1 MIRAFSPGHITCF
14 FQPISSF
21 DPLSAGSRGAGI
33 RLSLGST
40 VNLKPSSSNE
50 TEVEMDGKIIKG
62 EIVRNVVK
70 ALDPKEN
77 YKICIKH
84 DLPVGQG
91 FGTTAADAV
100 ATALCMCH
108 ITNKSKTEGYR
119 AAHVADLL
127 EGGGRGDVAG
137 IMSRYQQPVRTV
149 AGIPPFG
156 KVEDSHVN
164 VGHLTLITL
173 GLPLITGAVLSD
185 KDKVTK
191 IRDAGAKAMN
201 DYLANM
207 SLKSLFKISNQF
219 SEDSGLR
226 TNDIDN
232 SISKIEEKGYMAAM
246 CMLGN
251 SIFTNA
257 SLETVKK
264 VLGNV
269 SAVACTATTDEAR
282 IIRTE

>member
-164 VGHLTLITL
+164 VGDLTLITL
-173 GLPLITGAVLSD
+173 GLPLITGNVLSD

-226 TNDIDN
+226 TNDIDDP
-232 SISKIEEKGYMAAM
+232 ISKIEEKGYMAAM

-257 SLETVKK
+257 PLETVKK

>member
-70 ALDPKEN
+70 ALDPEGN

-164 VGHLTLITL
+164 VGDLTLITL
-173 GLPLITGAVLSD
+173 GLPLITGTILSD

-226 TNDIDN
+226 TNDIDD

-257 SLETVKK
+257 PLETVKK

>member
-70 ALDPKEN
+70 ALDPEEN

-164 VGHLTLITL
+164 VGDLTLITL
-173 GLPLITGAVLSD
+173 GLPLITGTVLSD
-185 KDKVTK
+185 KDKLTK

-226 TNDIDN
+226 TNDIDDP
-232 SISKIEEKGYMAAM
+232 ISKIEEKGYMAAM

-257 SLETVKK
+257 PLETVKK

>member
-164 VGHLTLITL
+164 VGDLTLITL
-173 GLPLITGAVLSD
+173 GLPLITGTVLSD
-185 KDKVTK
+185 KDKLTK

-226 TNDIDN
+226 TNDIDDP
-232 SISKIEEKGYMAAM
+232 ISKIEEKGYMAAM